1 VALVIGVVS
10 FTPAFGLGL
19 AALTPWVLIASLLIY
34 RRSAPAQSA
43 ATA

>member
-19 AALTPWVLIASLLIY
+19 ALTPWVLIASLLIY

-43 ATA
+43 TA